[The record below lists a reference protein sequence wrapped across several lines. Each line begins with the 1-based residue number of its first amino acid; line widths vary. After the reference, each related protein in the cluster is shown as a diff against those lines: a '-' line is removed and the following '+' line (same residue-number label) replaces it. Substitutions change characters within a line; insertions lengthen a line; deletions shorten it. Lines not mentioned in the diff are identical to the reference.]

1 MLISSSNCH
10 FMCACL
16 CSVKV
21 PSVNQNCRA
30 FQIRALLVDITS
42 ECVSCIAAAVS
53 VCCLC
58 VVLEIGMSRKGRYK
72 WNNMQKAFGTVF
84 SVKVSFDYLHL
95 LQVEKGI
102 FCFSKKNT
110 ENVRV
115 PLSVKATQI
124 IYNARLWLVTK
135 GDPFSYDA
143 E

>member
-1 MLISSSNCH
+1 MLISSSNCN

-30 FQIRALLVDITS
+30 FQIRALLVVDIAS

-53 VCCLC
+53 VCCVC
-58 VVLEIGMSRKGRYK
+58 IVLEIGTSRKGRYK

-102 FCFSKKNT
+102 FSKK
-110 ENVRV
+110 
-115 PLSVKATQI
+115 K
-124 IYNARLWLVTK
+124 Y
-135 GDPFSYDA
+135 
-143 E
+143 